1 MLKPGVELVEPTS
14 GNTGIALAYVAAA
27 RGYKLTLTMPETMSI
42 ERRKLLKALG
52 ANLVLT
58 EGAKGMKGAIQ
69 KAEEIVASN
78 PEKYLLLQ
86 QFSNPANPEIHEKTT
101 GPEIWE
107 DTDGQVDVFIA
118 GVGTGGTLTGVSR
131 YIKGTKGKTDLISV
145 AVEPTDSP
153 VIAQALQVKRL
164 NLARIKFRV
173 LALVLSRL
181 TSISSW
187 SIKSLASPMK
197 KRFLPRVV

>member
-1 MLKPGVELVEPTS
+1 M
-14 GNTGIALAYVAAA
+14 
-27 RGYKLTLTMPETMSI
+27 
-42 ERRKLLKALG
+42 
-52 ANLVLT
+52 LT

-153 VIAQALQVKRL
+153 VIARALAGEEIK
-164 NLARIKFRV
+164 LARIKFRV
-173 LALVLSRL
+173 LALVLSRR

-197 KRFLPRVV
+197 KPFLPRVV